1 MTHPKNNTAEK
12 QCVRDKDN
20 VSKVGLLLYIF
31 WGVSQPFPIIVVE
44 NSCCDILPF
53 YWIILTNLLTLAKI
67 SVTGQNR
74 TPQHY

>member
-31 WGVSQPFPIIVVE
+31 WGASQRF
-44 NSCCDILPF
+44 SILINKLYIKSKCIKVYEGF
-53 YWIILTNLLTLAKI
+53 RT
-67 SVTGQNR
+67 SV
-74 TPQHY
+74 